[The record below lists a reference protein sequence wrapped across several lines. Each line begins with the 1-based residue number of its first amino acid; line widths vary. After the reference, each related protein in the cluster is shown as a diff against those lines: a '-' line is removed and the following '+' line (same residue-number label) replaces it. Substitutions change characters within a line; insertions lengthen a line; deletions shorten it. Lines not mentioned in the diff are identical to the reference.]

1 MSSSAYGA
9 SFAGGAFDFVGFLK
23 QPQTILR
30 CLSWV
35 SDDTDTLASG
45 LASCQGVAPNR
56 CELLLSA
63 LIRHPDGS
71 LAPRAVVS
79 GFNPSFRLKCETKV
93 SLIKNLVCLF
103 FSIG

>member
-9 SFAGGAFDFVGFLK
+9 SFAGGAFDFVDFLK
-23 QPQTILR
+23 QPQTVLR

-45 LASCQGVAPNR
+45 LASCQWVGPNR

-63 LIRHPDGS
+63 LMSHPQGF
-71 LAPRAVVS
+71 LPLRAVGS
-79 GFNPSFRLKCETKV
+79 GLELSFRLKCGIKV
-93 SLIKNLVCLF
+93 SLSEN
-103 FSIG
+103 